1 MNAQEAILKIRAL
14 FEDAQV
20 AESKA
25 EEPKDVP
32 AKLEA
37 IEYSLEDGSK
47 VMIDKLEIGGIVA
60 YSDGS
65 AIAAGEIKLADGTSI
80 QIDDQGVI
88 IEIASPAEDMVPEEA
103 PAEDMQQEKMA
114 ELQAEFQAKI
124 DILNFEKEE
133 LQNKLKALTEKTSQG
148 FTQVLN
154 LISDMSKVPTAD
166 PIAKPNSFKYQDTK
180 DLRYERMEKYR
191 NAILNNKN

>member
-1 MNAQEAILKIRAL
+1 MNAQDAILKIRAL

-20 AESKA
+20 
-25 EEPKDVP
+25 EEPKEE

-37 IEYSLEDGSK
+37 VEYILEDGSK

-60 YSDGS
+60 NSDGS
-65 AIAAGEIKLADGTSI
+65 QISAGEIDLADGTSI
-80 QIDDQGVI
+80 QIDDAGVI
-88 IEIASPAEDMVPEEA
+88 IEIASPEEDMVPEEA
-103 PAEDMQQEKMA
+103 PAEDMQQKMTD
-114 ELQAEFQAKI
+114 LQAEFQAKF
-124 DILNFEKEE
+124 DILNLEKEI
-133 LQNKLKALTEKTSQG
+133 LADKLKDIEKKSKEG

-166 PIAKPNSFKYQDTK
+166 PISKPNSFKYQDTK
-180 DLRYERMEKYR
+180 DLRFERIEKYR